1 MHEYATEYFD
11 LPDNH
16 TSVIGD
22 AIKVVGDMQK
32 AKEMRNK
39 YDYIIHDVFTGGAEP
54 INLFTREFIMGLSD
68 LLRPDGIIAIVS
80 IQKDRHEPVIRPNI
94 SANKHQ
100 NYAGDLLLPI
110 AASVVRTVES
120 VFPNCRLYRESERP
134 PRAPTTTKDYT
145 NMVLFCRKTPETFTF
160 RDPVEA
166 DFLGSPARRQHLKPQ
181 HEIPASYFKT
191 KERRHKGEVLR
202 RGQISRE
209 MRESTMASAAGHWY
223 LMRTVL
229 PDVVWETW

>member
-1 MHEYATEYFD
+1 MHEYATEYFN
-11 LPDNH
+11 LPKNH

-22 AIKVVGDMQK
+22 AIEVVGDMQK
-32 AKEMRNK
+32 AKGMRST

-68 LLRPDGIIAIVS
+68 LLKPDGMIAIVS
-80 IQKDRHEPVIRPNI
+80 IRKHRHEPVICPDVL
-94 SANKHQ
+94 ANKYQ

-120 VFPNCRLYRESERP
+120 VFPKCRLYRESEAP
-134 PRAPTTTKDYT
+134 PRTPTTTDYT
-145 NMVLFCRKTPETFTF
+145 NMVLFCRKTPEPFTF

-166 DFLGSPARRQHLKPQ
+166 DFLGSPARRQHLKPR

-191 KERRHKGEVLR
+191 GERRHKGEVLR

-209 MRESTMASAAGHWY
+209 MHESTMASAAGHWY